1 MSGVVLG
8 SRYNVDYKK
17 RNVGVYSSTSTSC
30 NVERKGRREN
40 IFAECKVSCSRKRV
54 RNTWSSEQAGRIG
67 MVTIDV
73 RSHATH
79 GHVVCKTRNMF

>member
-30 NVERKGRREN
+30 NVERKGRHEN
-40 IFAECKVSCSRKRV
+40 IFAECKQARTQKRV

-67 MVTIDV
+67 MVTVTRRFASSSI
-73 RSHATH
+73 S
-79 GHVVCKTRNMF
+79 VVCKTQNVY

>member
-8 SRYNVDYKK
+8 SRYNIDYKS

-54 RNTWSSEQAGRIG
+54 RNTWSTEQAGRVG
-67 MVTIDV
+67 MVTVTRRFAGSRI
-73 RSHATH
+73 S
-79 GHVVCKTRNMF
+79 VVCKTRNVY